1 MQMGQEINS
10 SNFQQCDFEQFHQR
24 LAAETRLLGE
34 MLRNGKL
41 DSSDPVAGYELEA
54 WLIDAIGNPAPQNAQ
69 FLKSLADPD
78 VVAELATFNVEL
90 NGPPEPLA
98 GHALSRM
105 QQSLEANWLRCRR
118 VADSMGLHLLVLGIL
133 PTIRPKDLIL
143 DNMSQLKRYIALN
156 QQILRLR
163 GGRAIELHIEGD
175 ETLSLRHDDV
185 MLESATTSF
194 QIHLQIDANLAGR
207 YYNAAKIASAAIVA
221 VSANSPFLFGRQL
234 WEETRIPLFE
244 QAVSV
249 GASDRTNRVSFGF
262 RYVKESIFEVFESNL
277 ERYPVLL
284 PMLSDDDA
292 CTLSHLRLHNGTIWR
307 WNRPLVGF
315 NANGQPHIRI
325 EHRVVPAGPTHV
337 DQFANAAFFYGLVNA
352 FTNAEMAP
360 EVRLPFAACRSNF
373 YHAAKEGMSA
383 EVEWLDGERGSLKT
397 LCLDVL
403 LDQAQEGLTLAGIDH
418 HEAAYYLDVI
428 RQRLQSGQTGAAWQ
442 KKWVDRHGPQWRDL
456 TLSYAE
462 HQQSA
467 QPVHRWSL

>member
-10 SNFQQCDFEQFHQR
+10 SKFQQRDFEQFYQR
-24 LAAETRLLGE
+24 LVVETRLLGE
-34 MLRNGKL
+34 MLRDGSL
-41 DSSDPVAGYELEA
+41 DRSDPVAGYELEA
-54 WLIDAIGNPAPQNAQ
+54 WLIDEKGTPAPQNAQ
-69 FLKSLADPD
+69 FLQALSDPE

-118 VADSMGLHLLVLGIL
+118 MAESMGLHLLVLGIL
-133 PTIRPKDLIL
+133 PTIRPRDLTL

-163 GGRAIELHIEGD
+163 GGKPIDLFIEGN

-194 QIHLQIDANLAGR
+194 QIHLQIEAELAGR

-221 VSANSPFLFGRQL
+221 VSANSPFLFGKQL

-262 RYVKESIFEVFESNL
+262 RYIEKSIFEVFDSNL

-284 PMLSDDDA
+284 PMLSDDDPYS
-292 CTLSHLRLHNGTIWR
+292 LSHLRLHNGTIWR

-315 NANGQPHIRI
+315 NADGQPHIRI

-337 DQFANAAFFYGLVNA
+337 DQFANAAFFYGLVTAFANA
-352 FTNAEMAP
+352 DIAP
-360 EVRLPFAACRSNF
+360 EERLPFSACRSNF
-373 YHAAKEGMSA
+373 YRAAKEGMHA

-403 LDQAQEGLTLAGIDH
+403 LDQAQEGLALAGIDH

-428 RQRLQSGQTGAAWQ
+428 RQRLQTGQTGAAWQ
-442 KKWVDRHGPQWRDL
+442 KKWVDRHGPQWQDL

>member
-1 MQMGQEINS
+1 MGQEINS
-10 SNFQQCDFEQFHQR
+10 SNFQQRDFEQFHQR

-34 MLRNGKL
+34 MLRDGML

-54 WLIDAIGNPAPQNAQ
+54 WLIDARGNPAPNNAQ
-69 FLKSLADPD
+69 FLQALADPD

-90 NGPPEPLA
+90 NGPPESLG

-105 QQSLEANWLRCRR
+105 QQSLEANWLSCKCM
-118 VADSMGLHLLVLGIL
+118 AESMGLQLLATGIL
-133 PTIRPKDLIL
+133 PTIRSEDLIL
-143 DNMSQLKRYIALN
+143 QNMSQLKRYIALN

-163 GGRAIELHIEGD
+163 GGRPIDLHIEGD

-194 QIHLQIDANLAGR
+194 QIHLQIDAGLAAR
-207 YYNAAKIASAAIVA
+207 YYNASKIASAAIVA
-221 VSANSPFLFGRQL
+221 VSANSPFLFGREL

-249 GASDRTNRVSFGF
+249 GASDKTNRVSFGF
-262 RYVKESIFEVFESNL
+262 RYAEKSIFEVFESNL
-277 ERYPVLL
+277 DRYPVLL
-284 PMLSDDDA
+284 PMLSDDDPQR
-292 CTLSHLRLHNGTIWR
+292 LSHLRLHNGTIWR

-315 NANGQPHIRI
+315 NADGQPHIRI
-325 EHRVVPAGPTHV
+325 EHRVVPAGPTQV
-337 DQFANAAFFYGLVNA
+337 DQFANAAFFYGLVSA
-352 FTNAEMAP
+352 FANAETAP
-360 EVRLPFAACRSNF
+360 EERLPFSACRSNF
-373 YHAAKEGMSA
+373 YRAAKDGMSA
-383 EVEWLDGERGSLKT
+383 EVEWLDGRRASLKM
-397 LCLDVL
+397 LCLDAL
-403 LDQAQEGLTLAGIDH
+403 LDQAREGLTLAGTDH

-442 KKWVDRHGPQWRDL
+442 KKWVDRYGPQWQDL

-467 QPVHRWSL
+467 QPVHLWSL

>member
-10 SNFQQCDFEQFHQR
+10 SNFQQRDFEQFHQR

-34 MLRNGKL
+34 MLRDGKL
-41 DSSDPVAGYELEA
+41 DHSDPVAGYELEA
-54 WLIDAIGNPAPQNAQ
+54 WLIDAEGDPAPRNAQ
-69 FLKSLADPD
+69 FLQALADPD

-90 NGPPEPLA
+90 NGPPEPLV
-98 GHALSRM
+98 GDALSRM
-105 QQSLEANWLRCRR
+105 QHSLEANWLRCRR
-118 VADSMGLHLLVLGIL
+118 MAESMGLQLQAVGIL
-133 PTIRPKDLIL
+133 PTISQQHLML
-143 DNMSQLKRYIALN
+143 QNMSQLKRYIALN

-163 GGRAIELHIEGD
+163 GGRPIDLRIEGD
-175 ETLSLRHDDV
+175 ETLSLIHDDV

-221 VSANSPFLFGRQL
+221 ASANSPFLFGRQL

-249 GASDRTNRVSFGF
+249 GASDKTNRVSFGF

-284 PMLSDDDA
+284 PMLSDDDP
-292 CTLSHLRLHNGTIWR
+292 CTLPHLRLHNGTIWR

-315 NANGQPHIRI
+315 NADGQPHIRI

-337 DQFANAAFFYGLVNA
+337 DQFANAAFFYGLVTTFANME
-352 FTNAEMAP
+352 TAP

-373 YHAAKEGMSA
+373 YSAAKEGMHA

-403 LDQAQEGLTLAGIDH
+403 LDQAQEGLALVGIDH

-442 KKWVDRHGPQWRDL
+442 KKWVDRYGPQWRDL

-467 QPVHRWSL
+467 LPVHRWSL

>member
-1 MQMGQEINS
+1 MGQEINS
-10 SNFQQCDFEQFHQR
+10 SNFQQRDFEQFNQR

-34 MLRNGKL
+34 MLRGGKL

-54 WLIDAIGNPAPQNAQ
+54 WLIDAKGDPAPRNTQ
-69 FLKSLADPD
+69 FLQALADPD

-90 NGPPEPLA
+90 NGPPETLA

-105 QQSLEANWLRCRR
+105 QHSLEANWFRCRR
-118 VADSMGLHLLVLGIL
+118 MAESMGLQLQGIGIL
-133 PTIRPKDLIL
+133 PTIRPRDLTL
-143 DNMSQLKRYIALN
+143 ENMSQLKRYIALN

-163 GGRAIELHIEGD
+163 GGRPIDLHIEGD

-194 QIHLQIDANLAGR
+194 QIHLQIEAKLAGR
-207 YYNAAKIASAAIVA
+207 YYNAAKIASAAVVA

-262 RYVKESIFEVFESNL
+262 RYIEKSIFEVFESNL

-284 PMLSDDDA
+284 PMLSDDDPQR
-292 CTLSHLRLHNGTIWR
+292 LSHLRLHNGTIWR

-315 NANGQPHIRI
+315 NADGQPHIRI

-337 DQFANAAFFYGLVNA
+337 DQFANAAFFYGLVTLFANA
-352 FTNAEMAP
+352 DIAP
-360 EVRLPFAACRSNF
+360 EARLPFAACRSNF
-373 YHAAKEGMSA
+373 YSAAKEGINA
-383 EVEWLDGERGSLKT
+383 DVEWLDGERGSLKM

-428 RQRLQSGQTGAAWQ
+428 RQRLQTGQTGAAWQ
-442 KKWVDRHGPQWRDL
+442 KKWVDRHGPQWQDL

-467 QPVHRWSL
+467 LPVHRWSL

>member
-1 MQMGQEINS
+1 MGQEINS
-10 SNFQQCDFEQFHQR
+10 SNFQQRDFEQFH
-24 LAAETRLLGE
+24 LHLVAETRLLGE
-34 MLRNGKL
+34 MLRGGRL

-54 WLIDAIGNPAPQNAQ
+54 WLIDAKGNPAPRNAR
-69 FLKSLADPD
+69 FLQALADPD

-118 VADSMGLHLLVLGIL
+118 MAESMGLQLLATGIL
-133 PTIRPKDLIL
+133 PTIRPQDLIL
-143 DNMSQLKRYIALN
+143 ENMSQLKRYIALN

-163 GGRAIELHIEGD
+163 GGRPIELHIEGD

-194 QIHLQIDANLAGR
+194 QIHLQVDADLAAR

-221 VSANSPFLFGRQL
+221 VSANSPFLFGGRL

-262 RYVKESIFEVFESNL
+262 RYIEKSIFEVFESNL

-284 PMLSDDDA
+284 PMLSDDDPQR
-292 CTLSHLRLHNGTIWR
+292 LSHLRLHNGTIWR
-307 WNRPLVGF
+307 WNRPLIGF
-315 NANGQPHIRI
+315 SADGQPHIRI

-352 FTNAEMAP
+352 FANAEVAP
-360 EVRLPFAACRSNF
+360 EARLPFSACRSNF
-373 YHAAKEGMSA
+373 YHAAKKGMHA
-383 EVEWLDGERGSLKT
+383 EVEWLDGECGSLKT
-397 LCLDVL
+397 LCLEVL
-403 LDQAQEGLTLAGIDH
+403 LDQAQEGLALAGVDH

-428 RQRLQSGQTGAAWQ
+428 RQRLQTGQTGAAWQ
-442 KKWVDRHGPQWRDL
+442 KKWVDRHGPQWQDL

>member
-1 MQMGQEINS
+1 MGQEINS
-10 SNFQQCDFEQFHQR
+10 SNFQQRDFEQFHQR
-24 LAAETRLLGE
+24 LAVETRLLGE
-34 MLRNGKL
+34 MLRDGML

-54 WLIDAIGNPAPQNAQ
+54 WLIDARGNPAPNNAQ
-69 FLKSLADPD
+69 FLQALADPD

-90 NGPPEPLA
+90 NGPPESLG

-105 QQSLEANWLRCRR
+105 QQSLEANWLSCKCM
-118 VADSMGLHLLVLGIL
+118 AESMGLQLLATGIL
-133 PTIRPKDLIL
+133 PTIRSEDLIL
-143 DNMSQLKRYIALN
+143 QNMSQLKRYIALN

-163 GGRAIELHIEGD
+163 GGRPIDLHIEGD

-194 QIHLQIDANLAGR
+194 QIHLQIDAGLAAR
-207 YYNAAKIASAAIVA
+207 YYNASKIASAAIVA
-221 VSANSPFLFGRQL
+221 VSANSPFLFGREL

-249 GASDRTNRVSFGF
+249 GASDKTNRVSFGF
-262 RYVKESIFEVFESNL
+262 RYAEESIFEVFESNL

-284 PMLSDDDA
+284 PMLSDDDPQR
-292 CTLSHLRLHNGTIWR
+292 LSHLRLHNGTIWR

-315 NANGQPHIRI
+315 NADGQPHIRI
-325 EHRVVPAGPTHV
+325 EHRVVPAGPTQV
-337 DQFANAAFFYGLVNA
+337 DQFANAAFFYGLVSA
-352 FTNAEMAP
+352 FANAETAP
-360 EVRLPFAACRSNF
+360 EERLPFSACRSNF
-373 YHAAKEGMSA
+373 YRAAKDGMSA
-383 EVEWLDGERGSLKT
+383 EVEWLDGEHASLKM
-397 LCLDVL
+397 LCLDAL
-403 LDQAQEGLTLAGIDH
+403 LDQAREGLTLAGTDH

-442 KKWVDRHGPQWRDL
+442 KKWVDRYGPQWQDL

-467 QPVHRWSL
+467 QPVHLWSL

>member
-1 MQMGQEINS
+1 MGQEINS
-10 SNFQQCDFEQFHQR
+10 SSFQQRDFEQFRQR
-24 LAAETRLLGE
+24 LAVETRLLGE
-34 MLRNGKL
+34 MLRDGKL
-41 DSSDPVAGYELEA
+41 DISAPVAGYELEA
-54 WLIDAIGNPAPQNAQ
+54 WLIDAKGDPAPRNAQ
-69 FLKSLADPD
+69 FLKALGDPE

-118 VADSMGLHLLVLGIL
+118 MAESMGLQLQGIGIL
-133 PTIRPKDLIL
+133 PTISQQDLML
-143 DNMSQLKRYIALN
+143 QNMSQLKRYIALN
-156 QQILRLR
+156 QQILQLR
-163 GGRAIELHIEGD
+163 GGRPIELHIEGD
-175 ETLSLRHDDV
+175 ETLSLQHDDV
-185 MLESATTSF
+185 MLESAATSF

-207 YYNAAKIASAAIVA
+207 YYNASKIASAAIVA
-221 VSANSPFLFGRQL
+221 AGANSPFLFGRRL

-262 RYVKESIFEVFESNL
+262 RYIEKSIFEVFESNL

-284 PMLSDDDA
+284 PMLSDDDP

-307 WNRPLVGF
+307 WNRPLIGF
-315 NANGQPHIRI
+315 NADGQPHVRI

-337 DQFANAAFFYGLVNA
+337 DQFANAAFFYGLVTA
-352 FTNAEMAP
+352 FANAEVAP
-360 EVRLPFAACRSNF
+360 ELQLPFSACRSNF
-373 YHAAKEGMSA
+373 YRAAKEGMRA
-383 EVEWLDGERGSLKT
+383 EVEWLDSERGSLKT

-403 LDQAQEGLTLAGIDH
+403 LDQAQEGLAMAGIDR
-418 HEAAYYLDVI
+418 HEATYYLDVI
-428 RQRLQSGQTGAAWQ
+428 RQRLQTGQTGAAWQ
-442 KKWVDRHGPQWRDL
+442 KKWVDHHGPQWRDL